1 MMTGRRERGIP
12 YLRLKIRLI
21 VVLGLITLILGIVYF
36 LLIHFQVKT
45 VYVEGN
51 KHYSAEEIREKIMTG
66 YLGDNSLFLSL
77 KYSNR
82 EIKDIPFVETM
93 DVIIESN
100 DTIRI
105 KVYEKS
111 IAGYVEYLG
120 SYMYFDNDGVVIE
133 STKIP
138 TIGVP
143 QVTGLDFD
151 YIVLY
156 EKLPI
161 DNTTIFQNIL
171 TITKLLNKYE
181 LEVQKI
187 QFDKNYN
194 VILGYGK
201 VKVLLGKMENLDDK
215 LMQLPGI
222 LPSLEGQSGTLNLQN
237 YSSDKKS
244 ITFEKDVAG

>member
-1 MMTGRRERGIP
+1 MRMDRRERGIP
-12 YLRLKIRLI
+12 YLHLKIRLI
-21 VVLGLITLILGIVYF
+21 VILGLVALILGIVYY

-51 KHYSAEEIREKIMTG
+51 KHYSAEEIQEKVMKG
-66 YLGDNSLFLSL
+66 YFGDNSLYLSL
-77 KYSNR
+77 LYSNR

-133 STKIP
+133 STKVP

-143 QVTGLDFD
+143 EVLGLDLQ
-151 YIVLY
+151 YVVLY

-161 DNTTIFQNIL
+161 DNEEIFQNIL
-171 TITKLLNKYE
+171 TITKLLNKDGMPIG
-181 LEVQKI
+181 KI

-194 VILGYGK
+194 VILRYGA
-201 VKVLLGKMENLDDK
+201 VKVMLGQMENLDEK
-215 LMQLPGI
+215 LMELPYI
-222 LPSLEGQSGTLNLQN
+222 LPDLEGKSGTLYLQN
-237 YSSDKKS
+237 YTSDKKG
-244 ITFEKDVAG
+244 IHFEKD